1 MELPEH
7 LTKVIKE
14 IKTKLEV
21 VIFDENNKE
30 ILRSS
35 TAKIFEDMEKLE
47 KGIALVI
54 DGVITQ
60 RLLERAK
67 DKGINLVIGARKGEI
82 TKKPTGI
89 KIVEFK
95 QV

>member
-7 LTKVIKE
+7 LTKTINE

-21 VIFDENNKE
+21 VIFDETKKE

-35 TAKIFEDMEKLE
+35 TAKIYDDMEKLE
-47 KGIALVI
+47 KGETLVI

-67 DKGINLVIGARKGEI
+67 AKGINLVIGARKGEI